1 MKQGRVLTAGLVLGV
16 VVLSFLLGLG
26 IGKAAPYVGAA
37 LDPLEPAKA
46 SDPEETMIGRVVA
59 VLEAGTTEVGDGFVQ
74 PYQRL
79 LVRIERGS
87 AAGQEIEVEE
97 GAVYATSTDRL
108 YRLGDQV
115 FVQRTRGPNG
125 EMYHIA
131 DLVRTPS
138 LALLV
143 SLFLVLVLIIGRSK
157 GLRALAGTL
166 IGVIVLFA
174 FVIPRILAGHDP
186 LLTSILGAIVV
197 LGATNYCIYG
207 WNLKAHAAMA
217 GMTLSLLVTGLLA
230 WLFVGLTR
238 LNGMSGDEGMYLV
251 MNLGPKVQLQ
261 RLLLGGIIIGTLG
274 VLDDICVS
282 QASAV
287 FELARANPNL
297 GWRDLFS
304 RSLIIGRDH
313 IAASVNTLL
322 LAYAGAALP
331 LLLLLAIYDEPLLRR
346 LSREFVAEEMVRTLV
361 GSMGLVLAMPLTGL
375 IASLLAQRWLAFS
388 ARVRLNRER
397 TATAATGPRRP
408 ASAAK
413 S

>member
-1 MKQGRVLTAGLVLGV
+1 MKQDRALLAGMVVGV

-26 IGKAAPYVGAA
+26 IGKAVPYVGAA
-37 LDPLEPAKA
+37 LDPLEPAEA
-46 SDPEETMIGRVVA
+46 SDPEETLIGRVVA
-59 VLEAGTTEVGDGFVQ
+59 ILEAGTRDVGSGFVQ

-79 LVRIERGS
+79 RVRIERGS
-87 AAGQEIEVEE
+87 SAGQEVEIEE
-97 GAVYATSTDRL
+97 GAVYATSEDRL
-108 YRLGDQV
+108 YRSGDRV
-115 FVQRTRGPNG
+115 FVQRTRGPDG
-125 EMYHIA
+125 DMYHIA
-131 DLVRTPS
+131 DLVRTPP
-138 LALLV
+138 LLLLV
-143 SLFLVLVLIIGRSK
+143 GLFLSLVLVIGRGK
-157 GLRALAGTL
+157 GLRALAGTI
-166 IGVIVLFA
+166 IGVVVLFA

-186 LLTSILGAIVV
+186 LGTSILGAIVV

-274 VLDDICVS
+274 VLDDICVG

-287 FELARANPNL
+287 FELARANRAL
-297 GWRDLFS
+297 SWRDLFS

-322 LAYAGAALP
+322 RAYAGAALP

-375 IASLLAQRWLAFS
+375 IASLLA
-388 ARVRLNRER
+388 
-397 TATAATGPRRP
+397 RRP
-408 ASAAK
+408 VVRRRASVLGDIA
-413 S
+413 